1 MKTIT
6 VSGVGSW
13 GTALAEVQ
21 ARLGRRV
28 FVWDRDTDVLDDI
41 AKHHENRRYHPG
53 HKLSRNIVV
62 ERDLPRAVAKSS
74 LIILAVPSFSMRDQL
89 ERIASHL
96 KEDTILVS
104 TAKGI
109 EVDTLKTPFDI
120 AVDVLGKKEARRRY
134 AVLSGPSFAH
144 EVIRSMPTAVTVASA
159 NAKTA
164 KRVAELCHSDT
175 FRIFTSNDVIGVEL
189 AGALK
194 NVIAIAAGA
203 VDGLG
208 FGHNARAALMT
219 RGLEEIVRIGVRKG
233 ANPLTFAGLS
243 GLGDLILTCTGDL
256 SRNRRVGIK
265 LGQGKSLRVA
275 LKEVKQVVEGIRT
288 AKAAYRLS
296 RILKADAPILE
307 ETYLTLHEGKSL
319 EQAIKDV
326 LARAPEKERR

>member
-21 ARLGRRV
+21 ARLGSRV
-28 FVWDRDTDVLDDI
+28 FVWDRDTDLLEDI
-41 AKHHENRRYHPG
+41 ARTRQNRRYHPG

-62 ERDLPRAVAKSS
+62 ERDLPAAIAKSS
-74 LIILAVPSFSMRDQL
+74 LVILAVPSFSIRDQL

-96 KEDTILVS
+96 REEAIVVS

-109 EVDTLKTPFDI
+109 EVDTLKTPFDV
-120 AVDVLGKKEARRRY
+120 AVDVMGKREAARRY

-144 EVIRSMPTAVTVASA
+144 EVIRGMPTAVTIASSSPR
-159 NAKTA
+159 TA
-164 KRVAELCHSDT
+164 RNVAETCHSET
-175 FRIFTSNDVIGVEL
+175 FRIFLSHDVIGVEL

-194 NVIAIAAGA
+194 NVVAIAAGA

-208 FGHNARAALMT
+208 FGHNARAALIT
-219 RGLEEIVRIGVRKG
+219 RGLEEITRIGVKKG

-296 RILKADAPILE
+296 KLLRVDAPILE

-319 EQAIKDV
+319 EKAIEDV